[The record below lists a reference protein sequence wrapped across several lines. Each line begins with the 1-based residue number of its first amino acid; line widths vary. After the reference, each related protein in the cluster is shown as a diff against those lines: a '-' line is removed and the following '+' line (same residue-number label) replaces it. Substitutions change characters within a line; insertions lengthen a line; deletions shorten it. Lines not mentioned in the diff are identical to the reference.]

1 MKIALGVLRWG
12 PSEFWSA
19 TPHEL
24 MAGLEGYLESKG
36 VKTPSQKKAEQ
47 DDYTSWAARVEA
59 AEKARGR

>member
-1 MKIALGVLRWG
+1 
-12 PSEFWSA
+12 
-19 TPHEL
+19 

-36 VKTPSQKKAEQ
+36 VKTPSQKKAEE